1 MQLQYEGRI
10 VAKAGFNWTAAVENA
25 RLRWIQLNKI
35 RERDLLKDGSDL
47 LKDGSGL
54 LKDGLLK
61 DGSDLLRDGS
71 KVKKFIK
78 SCIDEQFQQL
88 EMKLEKKLDEKLAKY
103 AEHITEAVVQSLKSA
118 EDVNQRVISRF
129 KKRKK
134 NNSVIG
140 SRED

>member
-1 MQLQYEGRI
+1 M
-10 VAKAGFNWTAAVENA
+10 
-25 RLRWIQLNKI
+25 
-35 RERDLLKDGSDL
+35 

-88 EMKLEKKLDEKLAKY
+88 EMKLEKKLDEKFAKFTDQV
-103 AEHITEAVVQSLKSA
+103 TEAVVQSLKSA
-118 EDVNQRVISRF
+118 KDVNQRIISRF

-134 NNSVIG
+134 KPSVLG
-140 SRED
+140 S